1 MTRFRKGNSNNGEVT
16 QWQKDATGAFV
27 RPKAKE
33 PAPEFKLEE
42 FLFDKQ
48 LKFVRDPRP
57 FKVAV
62 CSRRAGKTIACAGD
76 LIETALLYAN
86 TVCLYITLSR
96 NSAKKIVWPELK
108 KINSK
113 YDLKGV
119 EDMVEL
125 SITFPNGS
133 VIYCSGAKDASEI
146 EKFRGLA
153 LKKVYIDECQSFR
166 AHLKELIDDVL
177 VPALMDYD
185 GSLILIGTPGPVP
198 AGYFAEV
205 SGAAKRER
213 TRDQQEDAD
222 TDDADFAWV
231 PYGWTFFDNPH
242 IALKSKKTH
251 QQVLNRAL
259 KLRGVAITDPSIQ
272 REFFGKWVM
281 DSNSLWIKY
290 DSTKNHYAK
299 LPILPEPHKWN
310 YILGIDI
317 GFNDADALA
326 VIAWSETT
334 PTVYLVEE
342 IVTPGQDMT
351 NLVAQ
356 INYLSKKYPIAKMVM
371 DEGGLGK
378 KMAEE
383 MRRRHHIPVHPADKA
398 RKQENVTFLND
409 ALRTG
414 RFMAKDGSKFAQD
427 SMLVEVDWD
436 KSTPDRIRVSDKYHS
451 DIIDAVLYA
460 FKESPAFTY
469 TPPEDK
475 PKPGTREWAEQQ
487 EQDMFEAA
495 QAHFAEQADIER
507 RINGIGYDD

>member
-1 MTRFRKGNSNNGEVT
+1 MTRFRKGNSNNGEVS
-16 QWQKDATGAFV
+16 QWQKDAAGAFV
-27 RPKAKE
+27 RPQSKE
-33 PAPEFKLEE
+33 PSPEFKLEE

-76 LIETALLYAN
+76 LIETALLN
-86 TVCLYITLSR
+86 PGVVCLYITLSR

-108 KINSK
+108 KINHK
-113 YDLKGV
+113 YGLKGV
-119 EDMVEL
+119 EDMIEL
-125 SITFPNGS
+125 SMTFPNGS
-133 VIYCSGAKDASEI
+133 VIYCSGAKDSSEI

-205 SGAAKRER
+205 SGASKRER
-213 TRDQQEDAD
+213 TRDEQEDSDEDAD
-222 TDDADFAWV
+222 FMWV
-231 PYGWTFFDNPH
+231 TYGWTFFDNPH

-251 QQVLNRAL
+251 EQVLKRAL
-259 KLRGVAITDPSIQ
+259 KMRGVQVTDPSIQ

-290 DSTKNHYAK
+290 NTEINHYDK
-299 LPILPEPHKWN
+299 LPTIPLPFKWT

-326 VIAWSETT
+326 VLAWSEYSD
-334 PTVYLVEE
+334 VIYLVEE
-342 IVTPGQDMT
+342 IITAGQDMT
-351 NLVAQ
+351 NLVEQ
-356 INYLSKKYPIAKMVM
+356 IEILSKKYPIAKMVM

-383 MRRRHHIPVHPADKA
+383 MRRRHHIPVQPADKA

-414 RFMAKDGSKFAQD
+414 RFMASGSSKFAQD

-469 TPPEDK
+469 EAPPIKHPHGSEEAA
-475 PKPGTREWAEQQ
+475 RALEAQLW
-487 EQDMFEAA
+487 EAA
-495 QAHFAEQADIER
+495 QSHFEEQASLEKQLNDF
-507 RINGIGYDD
+507 GLGD